1 MVVQGAILGAFI
13 AIVVAAVKWVFSCK
27 EEEGGVRPTDLF
39 NTVKEEDQPN
49 KWIGNGIEIVSQPSF
64 LEPPIYVDKGAKVDF
79 HRLPSSSMVIVCNL
93 DSAISITVSKSRF
106 DAYNALGLMAFLESE
121 KIIITDGI

>member
-13 AIVVAAVKWVFSCK
+13 ALVVAAVKWAFSCK
-27 EEEGGVRPTDLF
+27 EEEEVSPTDLF

-79 HRLPSSSMVIVCNL
+79 HKLPSSSMAIIYSL

-106 DAYNALGLMAFLESE
+106 DAYNDLDLMAFLQGE